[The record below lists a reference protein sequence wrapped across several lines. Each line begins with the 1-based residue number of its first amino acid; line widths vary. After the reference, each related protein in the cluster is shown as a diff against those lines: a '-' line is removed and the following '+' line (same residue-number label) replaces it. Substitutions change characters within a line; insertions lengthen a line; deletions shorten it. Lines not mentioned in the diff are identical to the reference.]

1 MTHAAD
7 WRAEGKEDPHGNHYN
22 KERSRLALGD
32 MTDDALANAVFLYG
46 DSTPNMND
54 VIAGKALMPIA
65 YLTAAKERIRWLSR
79 RLESKLGAKA
89 SDLLWD
95 NRDNGRLPE
104 GQTWKDFEIVP
115 LLNGQTCAPEE
126 ADTYRLCGITST
138 VTYWLHTCHSYS
150 EALERKIVLDK
161 LL

>member
-1 MTHAAD
+1 MS
-7 WRAEGKEDPHGNHYN
+7 EDKFEYYRLV
-22 KERSRLALGD
+22 KREALALGNIGD
-32 MTDDALANAVFLYG
+32 DELAELIFEHYTGGPSLKAIEGMTLEDIKQSFKCSGML
-46 DSTPNMND
+46 
-54 VIAGKALMPIA
+54 

-79 RLESKLGAKA
+79 RLESKLGSNA
-89 SDLLWD
+89 SDLLWN

-104 GQTWKDFEIVP
+104 EQTWKGFEIVP

-126 ADTYRLCGITST
+126 ADTYRLCGVTST